1 MREDRFYSVRELLTK
16 LEAIKSAYGR
26 TCDCNMVGRIRD
38 SIDFCYRGIGNAA
51 YKLRPLA
58 LNADLCRVEN
68 EYFDAPLARFQQEAS
83 NYLRTTCGKE
93 KLLWMQYAQHF
104 GSPTRLLDFTT
115 NPLVALYFA
124 CQSFKAY
131 NPELGYEEELDGVF
145 WVLCPYNYNT
155 VVSSKHA
162 EADTLN
168 SGMDEDYCQMLLES
182 APGEQFYPMFFTPE
196 YIDQRM
202 NAQCSR
208 FMLWPN
214 ARFDLE
220 DLSRPDNWM
229 DFSPATDGC
238 SAHRYA
244 RRLIVP
250 KDAKRAILRELDL
263 LGVNEKTL
271 FPGLDS
277 IGNYVKFLFLPDLP

>member
-26 TCDCNMVGRIRD
+26 TCDCNMAGRIRD

-83 NYLRTTCGKE
+83 NYLRTTCGRE

-131 NPELGYEEELDGVF
+131 NPELGREEELDGVF

-155 VVSSKHA
+155 VVASKHK

-168 SGMDEDYCQMLLES
+168 SGMDDDYCEMLLES
-182 APGEQFYPMFFTPE
+182 APGAQFYPMFFTPE

-220 DLSRPDNWM
+220 DLIGPENWM
-229 DFSPATDGC
+229 DFSPATEGC
-238 SAHRYA
+238 SARRYA

-250 KDAKRAILRELDL
+250 KDAKRTILRELDL

-277 IGNYVKFLFLPDLP
+277 IGNYIKFLFLPDLP

>member
-1 MREDRFYSVRELLTK
+1 MNEDRFYSVRELLDK
-16 LEAIKSAYGR
+16 LEAIKAAYGR
-26 TCDCNMVGRIRD
+26 TCDCGIVGRVRD
-38 SIDFCYRGIGNAA
+38 SVDFCYRGIGNAA

-58 LNADLCRVEN
+58 LNADICRVQN

-83 NYLRTTCGKE
+83 NHLRSTCGKE

-104 GSPTRLLDFTT
+104 GVPTRLLDFTT

-131 NPELGYEEELDGVF
+131 NPETQKDEELDGVF
-145 WVLCPYNYNT
+145 WVLSPYNYNT
-155 VVSSKHA
+155 VVSSKHK

-182 APGEQFYPMFFTPE
+182 APGAQFYPMFFTPE

-202 NAQCSR
+202 NAQSSR

-220 DLSRPDNWM
+220 DLIRDANLM
-229 DFSPATDGC
+229 DFSPLNQGC
-238 SAHRYA
+238 STRRYA

-250 KDAKRAILRELDL
+250 KEAKHRILRELDL
-263 LGVNEKTL
+263 LGVNQKSL
-271 FPGLDS
+271 FPGLDA
-277 IGNYVKFLFLPDLP
+277 IGGYIKFLFQPNP